1 MQLVRF
7 AFIISFMSIAIGSSG
22 QAATA
27 DSSGG
32 VIFSPAL
39 STKFVNVPF
48 LPKCMAISI
57 KQGNPMKGPFV
68 TLARIATG
76 CVIPWH
82 WHTADVQLFFVS
94 GTGTHELQAGHVV
107 APVRAGDFFYL
118 PARSIHTFR
127 CTSTCLVYN
136 LSDRPDIIQWVDRS
150 GNNIPQAKAFELNEG
165 P

>member
-7 AFIISFMSIAIGSSG
+7 AFLISFMSVAIGLLDQPGS
-22 QAATA
+22 ARETA
-27 DSSGG
+27 G
-32 VIFSPAL
+32 VIFSPAA

-48 LPKCMAISI
+48 LPTFA
-57 KQGNPMKGPFV
+57 Q
-68 TLARIATG
+68 IATG

-82 WHTADVQLFFVS
+82 WHTANVQLFFVS

-107 APVRAGDFFYL
+107 AQVRAGDFFYL

-150 GNNIPQAKAFELNEG
+150 GKNIPQAKAFELNEG